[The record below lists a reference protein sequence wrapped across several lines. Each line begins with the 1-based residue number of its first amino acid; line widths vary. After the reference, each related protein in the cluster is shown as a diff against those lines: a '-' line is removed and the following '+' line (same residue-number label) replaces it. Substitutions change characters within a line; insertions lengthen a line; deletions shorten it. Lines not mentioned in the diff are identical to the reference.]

1 METRKEDKKMKKLKR
16 KILIAIA
23 VLGLILLFAGRLSD
37 ELTRMNNNLH
47 KQNTIQEN
55 IKNQRFYGIINMQD
69 I

>member
-1 METRKEDKKMKKLKR
+1 MKKLKR
-16 KILIAIA
+16 KILIAIS

-55 IKNQRFYGIINMQD
+55 IKN
-69 I
+69 

>member
-55 IKNQRFYGIINMQD
+55 IKN
-69 I
+69 

>member
-55 IKNQRFYGIINMQD
+55 IEN
-69 I
+69 